1 MEELIG
7 YERVNMEICRFRVR
21 VDLERE
27 MGIYDALKN
36 HPTPEVLEIVA
47 KARAALEPVIEI
59 HAELLYKWHHR

>member
-1 MEELIG
+1 LSKPEKVSISLAE
-7 YERVNMEICRFRVR
+7 CRRFVR
-21 VDLERE
+21 IDLERE

-47 KARAALEPVIEI
+47 KARAALEPVIEV